1 MGESVKRPTGRHHG
15 DLRRALEQAAL
26 ELVAENGPGG
36 FTLAEASRRAGVSVA
51 APYKHFADRGS
62 LLAALVLRA
71 YTEQRERYRTA
82 MAARPD
88 PAGQLAAFAEAYV
101 QFAADHRAL
110 FELTFA
116 AGLDKSR
123 YPELIEA
130 GSSLLE
136 LLDAPARALRG
147 DGAQARGLA
156 LAVAASAHGQA
167 VFLLEGVLAD
177 QPDPLTQAR
186 RQAASAAKALTAA
199 YDQTPPAS
207 KTAVTNI
214 HRA

>member
-1 MGESVKRPTGRHHG
+1 MGDSVKRPTGRHHG

-36 FTLAEASRRAGVSVA
+36 FTMAEASRRAGVSVA

-71 YTEQRERYRTA
+71 YTEQGERYRTA

-101 QFAADHRAL
+101 QFAADQRAL

-136 LLDAPARALRG
+136 LLDAPARALRSG
-147 DGAQARGLA
+147 DRAQARGLV

-207 KTAVTNI
+207 KTAP
-214 HRA
+214 